1 MAITS
6 TTRLYSLPYGSLKTY
21 RTALLFV
28 AGNIV
33 LPQLF
38 HLIPQG
44 GVTWLPIYFFTLIG
58 AYKYGWRVGLLTAIL
73 SPVINALLFGMP
85 APASLPAILL
95 KSGLLAAAAGYAAH
109 RFQRVTLPLL
119 VAVVAFYQIAGTL
132 GEWAIVGNLHDAL
145 QDFRIGLPGMLLQI
159 IGGYI
164 FIKHLIRK

>member
-58 AYKYGWRVGLLTAIL
+58 AYKYGWRVGLLTAVL
-73 SPVINALLFGMP
+73 SPLVNSFLFGMP
-85 APASLPAILL
+85 AAASLPAILL
-95 KSGLLAAAAGYAAH
+95 KSVQLAVGAGLVAA
-109 RFQRVTLPLL
+109 RFQKVTLPLL
-119 VAVVAFYQIAGTL
+119 LAVVLFYQLAGTL
-132 GEWAIVGNLHDAL
+132 GEWALSGSLFTAL
-145 QDFRIGLPGMLLQI
+145 QDFRIGIPGMLLQVV
-159 IGGYI
+159 GGYWV
-164 FIKHLIRK
+164 IRKI